1 MNEIVNAFLLVR
13 DKYMPEMHLRQPEFT
28 YSARGP
34 FTKNKE
40 RIQRFKETGET
51 SYIYKNGLD
60 KACFQHDTADGGSKD
75 LTKTTIP
82 DKIQRDKAFKI
93 RSDQKNDGC
102 HKEGG

>member
-1 MNEIVNAFLLVR
+1 M
-13 DKYMPEMHLRQPEFT
+13 
-28 YSARGP
+28 
-34 FTKNKE
+34 
-40 RIQRFKETGET
+40 
-51 SYIYKNGLD
+51 
-60 KACFQHDTADGGSKD
+60 ADGGSKD